1 LSIGIKSAWL
11 WYNIDMRK
19 ISHIKKD
26 NKTINDNIDTKSH
39 TLLDIKDTKKVGR
52 PAINL
57 TDYEDEIY
65 DLLSIG
71 STISQVLNF
80 IGIDDNTYYRQ
91 LEKNKRLRD
100 KFARAKEF
108 TSVKAKRNISEKI
121 QQGDVE
127 TSKWHLEKTEYKNKE
142 STAFASDEGGI
153 KFVITRE

>member
-1 LSIGIKSAWL
+1 
-11 WYNIDMRK
+11 MRK
-19 ISHIKKD
+19 ISHTKKD
-26 NKTINDNIDTKSH
+26 KKIISDNISEKSH
-39 TLLDIKDTKKVGR
+39 NLPMVKDIRKVGR
-52 PAINL
+52 PAVNL

-121 QQGDVE
+121 QSGDLE

>member
-1 LSIGIKSAWL
+1 
-11 WYNIDMRK
+11 MRK

-26 NKTINDNIDTKSH
+26 KKIISDNISEKSH
-39 TLLDIKDTKKVGR
+39 NLPMVKDIKKVGR
-52 PAINL
+52 PAVNL
-57 TDYEDEIY
+57 TDFEDEIF

-71 STISQVLNF
+71 STIPQVLSY

-121 QQGDVE
+121 QSGDVE
-127 TSKWHLEKTEYKNKE
+127 TSKWHLEKTEYKNKDT
-142 STAFASDEGGI
+142 TAFASDDGGI

>member
-1 LSIGIKSAWL
+1 MVK
-11 WYNIDMRK
+11 K
-19 ISHIKKD
+19 SHIKKD
-26 NKTINDNIDTKSH
+26 TKTISDNISEKSH
-39 TLLDIKDTKKVGR
+39 TLMDIKDIKKVGR
-52 PAINL
+52 PAVNL
-57 TDYEDEIY
+57 SDFEDEIF

-71 STISQVLNF
+71 STIPQVLNY

-91 LEKNKRLRD
+91 LDKNKRLRD

-121 QQGDVE
+121 QSGDIE

-142 STAFASDEGGI
+142 STAFASDDGGI

>member
-1 LSIGIKSAWL
+1 MVK
-11 WYNIDMRK
+11 K
-19 ISHIKKD
+19 SHIKKD
-26 NKTINDNIDTKSH
+26 TKTISDNISEKSH
-39 TLLDIKDTKKVGR
+39 TLMDIKDIKKVGR
-52 PAINL
+52 PAVNL
-57 TDYEDEIY
+57 SDFEDEIF

-71 STISQVLNF
+71 STIPQVLNY

-91 LEKNKRLRD
+91 LDKNKRLRD

-121 QQGDVE
+121 QSGDIE

>member
-1 LSIGIKSAWL
+1 MSMS
-11 WYNIDMRK
+11 K

-26 NKTINDNIDTKSH
+26 KKIISDNIREKSH
-39 TLLDIKDTKKVGR
+39 NLPMVKDIKKVGR
-52 PAINL
+52 PAVNL

-100 KFARAKEF
+100 KFMRAREF

-121 QQGDVE
+121 QQGDIE
-127 TSKWHLEKTEYKNKE
+127 TSKWHLERTEYRPKE
-142 STAFASDEGGI
+142 VTAFEDKDI
-153 KFVITRE
+153 KFIITRQ